1 MSDAWRVQC
10 PRPPCTL
17 AAMNIGWGEIALIG
31 LVLLL
36 LAACGVVLVLVLL
49 WSARGYDP
57 RRTGKRRFRENDP
70 AMRDPQLGGIAAW
83 YAGDGR
89 PAPGAA
95 RPQHPQDGWG
105 APGARNR

>member
-1 MSDAWRVQC
+1 
-10 PRPPCTL
+10 
-17 AAMNIGWGEIALIG
+17 MNIGWGEIALIG

-83 YAGDGR
+83 YAGDAR

-105 APGARNR
+105 HPEPGTADGQDGAGSNR